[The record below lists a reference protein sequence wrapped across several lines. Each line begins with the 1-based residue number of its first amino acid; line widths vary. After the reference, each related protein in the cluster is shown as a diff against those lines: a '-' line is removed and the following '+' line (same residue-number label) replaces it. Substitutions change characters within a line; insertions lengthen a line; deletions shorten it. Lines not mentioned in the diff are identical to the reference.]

1 MVIQGHVQR
10 YERLGAFYR
19 IGPIHRSE
27 VDAFARDL
35 LTDCMI
41 DFYRN
46 CLDLNGEP
54 IEVQVE
60 KYVRELNGDLS

>member
-1 MVIQGHVQR
+1 MIIQHHVNQ
-10 YERLGAFYR
+10 YERLKNLYT
-19 IGPIHRSE
+19 IGPVHRAE
-27 VDAFARDL
+27 VDSFARDL

-54 IEVQVE
+54 IEAQVE
-60 KYVRELNGDLS
+60 KYIRELNGDLS